1 MTKTITDDEDL
12 TPDGEFDERQQPG
25 WLPSTSELDTILQ
38 DVNKDHSICR
48 WDPEKEDHCEPATWH
63 HNVCADNA
71 ASIGGH
77 GYLTDW
83 FGAPDTLERAHERG
97 DCPEPAVVYAYLS
110 TTAAFYLLR
119 ETRALRDEQAA
130 RHEEAMDVQ
139 RQILEE
145 LRHR

>member
-1 MTKTITDDEDL
+1 MTEVTTDAESPTDEE
-12 TPDGEFDERQQPG
+12 EFDERPQPG
-25 WLPSTSELDTILQ
+25 WLPPTSELDAILQ

-48 WDPEKEDHCEPATWH
+48 WDPAKEDHCEPATWH
-63 HNVCADNA
+63 QNVCAADA

-83 FGAPDTLERAHERG
+83 FGAPDTLQRAHERG
-97 DCPEPAVVYAYLS
+97 DVPEPAVVYAYLS
-110 TTAAFYLLR
+110 TAAAFYQVR

-145 LRHR
+145 LRRR